1 MIFVSLYNPT
11 DCHPANYDQDK
22 LLEILHSK
30 INWCNIF
37 EILLYFYAYKMHIHI
52 LHLFLLNN
60 R

>member
-22 LLEILHSK
+22 LLEIIHSK

-37 EILLYFYAYKMHIHI
+37 EILLYFLCLQNAYTYTALIFVKQ
-52 LHLFLLNN
+52 
-60 R
+60 